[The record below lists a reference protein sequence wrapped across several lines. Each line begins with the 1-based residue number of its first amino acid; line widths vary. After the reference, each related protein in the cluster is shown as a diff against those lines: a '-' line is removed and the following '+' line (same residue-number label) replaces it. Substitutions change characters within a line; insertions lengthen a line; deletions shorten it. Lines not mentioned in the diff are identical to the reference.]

1 MKTKNKILTVLTV
14 LPLITTAIVL
24 RFMPERI
31 PAHYDAAGNIDRWGS
46 KYESFV
52 LPGII
57 VIMTLFWLCL
67 IKYYENKQKRTTN
80 EKEIKESENNAKIL
94 YYVADSMAIMFGV
107 MQCFIL
113 YSAFVVSEGKLS
125 TTAIDINVITNV
137 CMGLLF
143 IVLGNMLPKAKKN
156 AVVGVRTVWS
166 MHNDKTWAK
175 SNRMGGILLIISGL
189 LTILESL
196 IIGGIISTFIMLGIL
211 LIVTVAI
218 TIYSYKVY
226 RKYKCAYK

>member
-1 MKTKNKILTVLTV
+1 MKNKILTVLTV
-14 LPLITTAIVL
+14 LPLIITAVVL
-24 RFMPERI
+24 RFMPDKI

-57 VIMTLFWLCL
+57 VIMTLFWLCF
-67 IKYYENKQKRTTN
+67 IKYFENKQKKSTN
-80 EKEIKESENNAKIL
+80 DKEVKESENNAKML

-107 MQCFIL
+107 MQYFIL
-113 YSAFVVSEGKLS
+113 YSAFVASKGEITTSAVDLS
-125 TTAIDINVITNV
+125 VVTNV

-143 IVLGNMLPKAKKN
+143 IVLGNVLPKAKKN

-166 MHNDKTWAK
+166 MHNDITWTK
-175 SNRMGGILLIISGL
+175 SNRMGGIVLIICGL

-196 IIGGIISTFIMLGIL
+196 IIGGVASTFIMLGL
-211 LIVTVAI
+211 LIISTIIITV
-218 TIYSYKVY
+218 YSYKIY
-226 RKYKCAYK
+226 QRNR

>member
-1 MKTKNKILTVLTV
+1 MKTKNKILAFLTI
-14 LPLITTAIVL
+14 LPLIITTVVL
-24 RFMPERI
+24 RFMPEKV

-67 IKYYENKQKRTTN
+67 IKYYENKLKKTTN
-80 EKEIKESENNAKIL
+80 EKEIKESVNNAKIL

-107 MQCFIL
+107 MQYFIL
-113 YSAFVVSEGKLS
+113 YSAFMASEEKLS
-125 TTAIDINVITNV
+125 TSALDLSIITNV

-175 SNRMGGILLIISGL
+175 SNRMGGILLIICGL

-196 IIGGIISTFIMLGIL
+196 IIGGNISTFIMLGIL
-211 LIVTVAI
+211 IIFTVVI

-226 RKYKCAYK
+226 QKYK